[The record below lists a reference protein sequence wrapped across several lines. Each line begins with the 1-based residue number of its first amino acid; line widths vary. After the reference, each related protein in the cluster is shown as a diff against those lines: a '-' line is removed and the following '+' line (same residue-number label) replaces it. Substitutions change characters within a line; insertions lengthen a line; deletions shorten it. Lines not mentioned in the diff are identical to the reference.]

1 MSAPSPWGRMSR
13 AGYRNS
19 HPFGQRLRRF
29 LHSNRQFKLLPPD
42 VDWVQGGCVLLA
54 EGLAIWGEG
63 ALGTGGTLRVHSRGV
78 PYLDHAFAY
87 ASVGA
92 HRVLIDGDGLSDEVA
107 MRAKLE
113 QCFYVSDF
121 DVRYA
126 DCTDLAVG
134 IYRDVGI
141 SRAIAARLK
150 GEFGPFDPEV
160 LLPR

>member
-1 MSAPSPWGRMSR
+1 
-13 AGYRNS
+13 
-19 HPFGQRLRRF
+19 
-29 LHSNRQFKLLPPD
+29 
-42 VDWVQGGCVLLA
+42 
-54 EGLAIWGEG
+54 
-63 ALGTGGTLRVHSRGV
+63 
-78 PYLDHAFAY
+78 
-87 ASVGA
+87 
-92 HRVLIDGDGLSDEVA
+92 VLIDGDGLSDEVA